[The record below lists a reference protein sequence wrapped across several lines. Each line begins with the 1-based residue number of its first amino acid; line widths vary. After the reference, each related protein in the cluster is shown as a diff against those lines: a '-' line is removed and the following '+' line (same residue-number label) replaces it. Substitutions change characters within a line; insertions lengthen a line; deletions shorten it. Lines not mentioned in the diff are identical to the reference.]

1 MGPVEEGDHWVQGTY
16 SAGINWRVCLLF
28 SDFSGKDKMNKKK
41 QRNSGDS
48 LHPSKPS
55 KKPRLRDSHGSP
67 QSSTMVHSLH
77 SRELE
82 DNSEPAPSV
91 EPGGGEPQPTASS
104 CPVEDTG
111 AASDLPGSP
120 RELVPLPPSQNSVGK
135 FVPQFAKPKKTI
147 TRKAKAREED
157 PESCTTSQ
165 ETRPEL
171 GALEAGSQPQRESLR
186 FPLHDARRPEDQ
198 TQPDGTLS
206 KERTISLDTGSLGN
220 NGFEI
225 ATVQDSSSQERPLSD
240 DAAESRE
247 TDSRAPQEGGAQGGE
262 AGAQHS
268 GESQEGE
275 DILYTSVLV
284 PASDPTI
291 PCLKTWSVAQ
301 DLSVPTHTLSSTA
314 AAPSSSGP
322 AGASLMDS
330 VITEASLDPS
340 VLQQRAPEVTR
351 LVCSPD
357 GQIPDGGCSGTL
369 LGYTPLAEETTAGRE
384 EARWEER
391 SPGDTLASFTEAAV
405 PVKQEP
411 MVEAGD
417 SGHISQEMCLVVKT
431 KDPGSEGQLPG
442 GIGMPPLLAQPMNQE
457 VVELSGLTCDQDLE
471 GLSLCPHTS
480 SQLEHTCTVS
490 DPPQT
495 TKDHSSPGI
504 PVHVPGQQQP
514 APSPRDQAAWQESP
528 AMELDFLPDS
538 QIQDAL
544 DATNMEQGF
553 PSGNMPDL
561 GWPVPSSYAIGGSPK
576 AVAKPQPSLLLC
588 NIYPSASHQ
597 HIPAPCVS
605 FFLQCTR
612 SSSHVGTWAQETY
625 KMQDATDT
633 VRGLVVE
640 LSSLNRL
647 IMSAHR
653 DLEAFKRRKTK
664 SLPYLTKGL
673 GSLARGDQGW
683 RDL

>member
-1 MGPVEEGDHWVQGTY
+1 
-16 SAGINWRVCLLF
+16 
-28 SDFSGKDKMNKKK
+28 MNKKK
-41 QRNSGDS
+41 QRDSGDS
-48 LHPSKPS
+48 LHSSKPS
-55 KKPRLRDSHGSP
+55 KKLRLRDSHGRP
-67 QSSTMVHSLH
+67 QSSMMVHSRH
-77 SRELE
+77 SGESE
-82 DNSEPAPSV
+82 DGSEPAPSV
-91 EPGGGEPQPTASS
+91 EPGAGEPQPTASS

-111 AASDLPGSP
+111 AASDLPGSQ
-120 RELVPLPPSQNSVGK
+120 RELVPLPP
-135 FVPQFAKPKKTI
+135 
-147 TRKAKAREED
+147 
-157 PESCTTSQ
+157 SQ

-171 GALEAGSQPQRESLR
+171 GALEAGSQSQRESLR

-206 KERTISLDTGSLGN
+206 KERTISLDIGSLGN

-225 ATVQDSSSQERPLSD
+225 ATVQDSNSQERPLSD
-240 DAAESRE
+240 DAAEGRE
-247 TDSRAPQEGGAQGGE
+247 TDSTAPEEGGAQGGE

-268 GESQEGE
+268 GEPQEGE
-275 DILYTSVLV
+275 DILYTSALV

-301 DLSVPTHTLSSTA
+301 DLSVPTHSLSSTA
-314 AAPSSSGP
+314 AAPSSCSP
-322 AGASLMDS
+322 ADASLMDS
-330 VITEASLDPS
+330 VITEVSLDPS
-340 VLQQRAPEVTR
+340 VLQHSAPEVAG
-351 LVCSPD
+351 LLCSVD
-357 GQIPDGGCSGTL
+357 GEIPDRGCSGTL
-369 LGYTPLAEETTAGRE
+369 LGYIPLAEETTAGRE

-417 SGHISQEMCLVVKT
+417 SSHIAQEMGPAVKT

-442 GIGMPPLLAQPMNQE
+442 DIGMPPLLEQPMNQE
-457 VVELSGLTCDQDLE
+457 VVELSGLTCDQDME

-480 SQLEHTCTVS
+480 SQLEHTSAAS

-495 TKDHSSPGI
+495 TKDYHSSPGI
-504 PVHVPGQQQP
+504 PVHVAGQQQP
-514 APSPRDQAAWQESP
+514 ASSPRDQSAWQESS

-553 PSGNMPDL
+553 PSGTMPDL
-561 GWPVPSSYAIGGSPK
+561 GWPVPSSHTIGGSPK
-576 AVAKPQPSLLLC
+576 AVAKSQP
-588 NIYPSASHQ
+588 
-597 HIPAPCVS
+597 
-605 FFLQCTR
+605 R
-612 SSSHVGTWAQETY
+612 SHVGTWAQETC

-647 IMSAHR
+647 IMSTHR

>member
-1 MGPVEEGDHWVQGTY
+1 
-16 SAGINWRVCLLF
+16 
-28 SDFSGKDKMNKKK
+28 MNKKR
-41 QRNSGDS
+41 QRNSAPVPHKPEGVTDSCNLSAGDLEAEGSEVQDHPELHRGS

-55 KKPRLRDSHGSP
+55 KNPRLRDPRGSP
-67 QSSTMVHSLH
+67 QRSMTVHSHH
-77 SRELE
+77 SRESE
-82 DNSEPAPSV
+82 DSSEPAPSV
-91 EPGGGEPQPTASS
+91 EPAGEEPQPAASS

-120 RELVPLPPSQNSVGK
+120 KELVPLPPSQSSVGR
-135 FVPQFAKPKKTI
+135 FVPQFAKPRKTV
-147 TRKAKAREED
+147 TRKTKAWEED

-165 ETRPEL
+165 ETTPEL
-171 GALEAGSQPQRESLR
+171 GALEAASQPQRESLR

-206 KERTISLDTGSLGN
+206 KERTSSLDTGSLEN
-220 NGFEI
+220 NGFEM
-225 ATVQDSSSQERPLSD
+225 ATVQDSSSQGRTLSAA
-240 DAAESRE
+240 AAEGRE
-247 TDSRAPQEGGAQGGE
+247 ADSSTPQEGGTQGGE
-262 AGAQHS
+262 AEAQHS
-268 GESQEGE
+268 GEPQEGE
-275 DILYTSVLV
+275 DILYTSALV

-291 PCLKTWSVAQ
+291 PCLETWSVAQ
-301 DLSVPTHTLSSTA
+301 DLSVPTHILHSTA
-314 AAPSSSGP
+314 AAPSFGSP

-330 VITEASLDPS
+330 VITEVSLDLS
-340 VLQQRAPEVTR
+340 VLQHSALEVGS
-351 LVCSPD
+351 LLGSPD

-369 LGYTPLAEETTAGRE
+369 AEETPAGSKE
-384 EARWEER
+384 TRWKEK
-391 SPGDTLASFTEAAV
+391 SPGDETLANITETAV

-417 SGHISQEMCLVVKT
+417 SSHIAQEMGPAVKT
-431 KDPGSEGQLPG
+431 KDPGSDGQLPG
-442 GIGMPPLLAQPMNQE
+442 DIGMLPLPAQPMDE
-457 VVELSGLTCDQDLE
+457 KVVELSGLTYDQDLE
-471 GLSLCPHTS
+471 GLSLYPHTP
-480 SQLEHTCTVS
+480 SQLEHTCLAS
-490 DPPQT
+490 DPPQSS
-495 TKDHSSPGI
+495 KACHSSPDI
-504 PVHVPGQQQP
+504 PVHPAGKQQP
-514 APSPRDQAAWQESP
+514 APSLRDQAAWQESS

-553 PSGNMPDL
+553 PSGNMSDP

-576 AVAKPQPSLLLC
+576 AVAKPQPR
-588 NIYPSASHQ
+588 P
-597 HIPAPCVS
+597 
-605 FFLQCTR
+605 
-612 SSSHVGTWAQETY
+612 HVGTWAQEPY
-625 KMQDATDT
+625 RMQDATDT

-647 IMSAHR
+647 IMSTHR